1 MKFIIASLMAAGS
14 AVSLNKWEHDASL
27 SSGAIWNNVSAGVES
42 DIYSKDSDPEYEV
55 KL

>member
-1 MKFIIASLMAAGS
+1 MKFIIASLMATGS